1 MDTQADLHVR
11 VLDGAYHVDPRLAHR
26 EEACCHH
33 QHGGGGPHPAS
44 LLLVMLRAEDRESNR
59 GKRDGAMG
67 GAALLDVDPA
77 NAINFDL
84 VIGKTLESTLVIR
97 NPRSSSIV
105 FKVSACVACLE
116 EARAA
121 GPLGERRPRAAPPD
135 AWVTPAVPAAGA
147 ARRTIRCVQRHSP
160 LSAPSPGCDRHRLLA
175 AARNLAPCTGARAS
189 DVWRRPSWTAAARAL
204 GR

>member
-121 GPLGERRPRAAPPD
+121 GPHRRAPPARRAPRRMGHTRRPSCRGCPSHHPLRAAPLAVVCALP
-135 AWVTPAVPAAGA
+135 WV
-147 ARRTIRCVQRHSP
+147 
-160 LSAPSPGCDRHRLLA
+160 
-175 AARNLAPCTGARAS
+175 
-189 DVWRRPSWTAAARAL
+189 
-204 GR
+204 